1 MDKKINNFG
10 NIKIYENFELSKFSS
25 FRIGGKVRFAAFPK
39 NSDELISL
47 IGIATKSGLRRIVI
61 GNASNVLFDSGYID
75 ALIIFTRDMKSCK
88 IDETKIKTRKF
99 SST

>member
-10 NIKIYENFELSKFSS
+10 NIKIYENFELAKFSS
-25 FRIGGKVRFAAFPK
+25 FRIGGNARFAAFPK

-47 IGIATKSGLRRIVI
+47 IDTATKSGIRHIVI

-75 ALIIFTRDMKSCK
+75 ALK
-88 IDETKIKTRKF
+88 IGRAHV
-99 SST
+99 